1 MQIRMVEPYSPC
13 MPHHNGTHADP
24 SDRTLVEDLTAAT
37 PALVSAAKE
46 AMDAELPWYGDL
58 SAHDRSWLG
67 VVAQESITRFISWL
81 VDPQPS
87 TTSASDLF
95 RVAPPELAR
104 SISLQ
109 NTVAVIRLLVKVVE
123 DHAHEFVRS
132 AMVTELRELALVYS
146 REVAFSAAEVYARAA
161 ESRGAWDARQ
171 EALLIDSIVR
181 GSADDSLRS
190 RATTLGW
197 TGTGRTVVVVGTAPD
212 RNADHRQ
219 IDSVIVD
226 LRGEMRR
233 HTKDALVGLHGDRI
247 ITVMGSAKDPIA
259 IARSLTSTFPEGP
272 VVIGTL
278 VGSIADAG
286 TSARK
291 ALAGIQAIPAWGSAP
306 RPVLS
311 EDLLPERALN
321 GDPLARATLVGDI
334 YMPLVTAG
342 TPLVDTLEE
351 YLAEG
356 RSLEGAARRL
366 FVHPNTVR
374 YRLRRISEVVG
385 WDPTDAREGY
395 VLQTALAIGRL
406 ASP

>member
-1 MQIRMVEPYSPC
+1 
-13 MPHHNGTHADP
+13 MPQRNGTPADP
-24 SDRTLVEDLTAAT
+24 PDQTLVEDLTAAT
-37 PALVSAAKE
+37 PALVSAAKD

-81 VDPQPS
+81 VDPQPAS
-87 TTSASDLF
+87 TSASELF

-123 DHAHEFVRS
+123 EHAHEFV
-132 AMVTELRELALVYS
+132 ATGNVDQLRELALVYS

-181 GSADDSLRS
+181 GSTDDSLRS
-190 RATTLGW
+190 RASTLGW
-197 TGTGRTVVVVGTAPD
+197 IGSGRTVVVVGTAPN
-212 RNADHRQ
+212 RSTDHRK
-219 IDSVIVD
+219 IDSVLVD
-226 LRGEMRR
+226 LRSEMRR
-233 HTKDALVGLHGDRI
+233 HTKDALVGLHGERI
-247 ITVMGSAKDPIA
+247 IAVIGGKDDPIA
-259 IARSLTSTFPEGP
+259 IARSLTSSFPEGP

-278 VGSIADAG
+278 TESIADAG
-286 TSARK
+286 NSARR
-291 ALAGIQAIPAWGSAP
+291 ALAGIQAIVAWGSAP
-306 RPVLS
+306 RPALA

-334 YMPLVTAG
+334 YTPLVTAG

-366 FVHPNTVR
+366 YVHPNTVR

-406 ASP
+406 TSP

>member
-1 MQIRMVEPYSPC
+1 M
-13 MPHHNGTHADP
+13 
-24 SDRTLVEDLTAAT
+24 DR
-37 PALVSAAKE
+37 
-46 AMDAELPWYGDL
+46 ELAWYGDL

-81 VDPQPS
+81 VDPHPA

-109 NTVAVIRLLVKVVE
+109 NTVAVIRLLVRVVE

-132 AMVTELRELALVYS
+132 NKVNELRELALVYS

-171 EALLIDSIVR
+171 EALLIGSIMR
-181 GSADDSLRS
+181 GSTDDSLRS
-190 RATTLGW
+190 RAAALGW
-197 TGTGRTVVVVGTAPD
+197 TGAGHTVVVVGATPD
-212 RNADHRQ
+212 RNADPRQ
-219 IDSVIVD
+219 IDTVIVD
-226 LRGEMRR
+226 LRSEMRR
-233 HTKDALVGLHGDRI
+233 RTRDALVGLHGERI
-247 ITVMGSAKDPIA
+247 IAVIGSTDDPIE
-259 IARSLTSTFPEGP
+259 IARSLTSSFPEGP
-272 VVIGTL
+272 VVIGTP
-278 VGSIADAG
+278 VDSIAEAG
-286 TSARK
+286 NSARK
-291 ALAGIQAIPAWGSAP
+291 ALAGVHAIIAWGGAP

-321 GDPLARATLVGDI
+321 GDPLARATLAGEI
-334 YMPLVTAG
+334 YAPLLAAG
-342 TPLVDTLEE
+342 TPLVDTLQE

-366 FVHPNTVR
+366 YVHPNTVR